1 MRRSPAFWPDMRR
14 FGGRALL
21 FAGLAFAAAV
31 PVSAQTPG
39 DPRAV
44 RPTTPV
50 VVTDP
55 SMPAKDLF
63 GRVGSGSSGR
73 PEPIG
78 FYSKGC
84 LQGAVELPADG
95 PNWQVMRPSRNR
107 AWGHPETIAFIARMA
122 KAVPAETGWP
132 GLLVGDI
139 SQPRGGPMLTGHA
152 SHQLGLDVDLW
163 LTPMPTRRLAREERE
178 TISAVKM
185 VREDGLDIAP
195 DRWTA
200 GHFALVRMLARDP
213 AAERVF
219 VNAAIKKELC
229 RSAGADR
236 SWLGKVRPVWGHDY
250 HLHVR
255 LACPADA
262 PGCEAQEGPPRG
274 DGCDASLDW
283 WFTDEALHPK
293 PGKPRP
299 HLKLADLPAACRAV
313 LTR

>member
-1 MRRSPAFWPDMRR
+1 MRRSPASSPDMRR
-14 FGGRALL
+14 VAGRLL
-21 FAGLAFAAAV
+21 TLAFVALAAPAL
-31 PVSAQTPG
+31 AQTPG

-44 RPTTPV
+44 RPTGPV

-55 SMPAKDLF
+55 NLPAKDFF
-63 GRVGSGSSGR
+63 GRAGSGSPGR
-73 PEPIG
+73 ADPIG

-107 AWGHPETIAFIARMA
+107 AWGHPETIAFLTRMA
-122 KAVPAETGWP
+122 QAVPAETGWP

-163 LTPMPTRRLAREERE
+163 LTPMPTRRLSREERE
-178 TISAVKM
+178 TMSAVKM
-185 VREDGLDIAP
+185 VRDDGLDVAP
-195 DRWTA
+195 DRWTPA
-200 GHFALVRMLARDP
+200 HLSLVRMLAREP

-229 RSAGADR
+229 RSAGPDR
-236 SWLGKVRPVWGHDY
+236 SWLGKVRPIWGHDY

-262 PGCEAQEGPPRG
+262 SDCVAQDGPPRG

-293 PGKPRP
+293 PSKPRP
-299 HLKLADLPAACRAV
+299 PLKLADLPAACRAV